1 LGEQR
6 LAAGKKNA
14 ARLKAWLAFI
24 DESGVMMAPLVRR
37 SWSPRGHTPVLVQRT
52 RTHQKVSI
60 IAALCVTPK
69 RDRVHL
75 YFRLHANANV
85 NAVRVIGFLRQLCMQ
100 IDAPIVLIWDR
111 LRAHRAEAVRTYLAT
126 TPLHDVLL
134 PPYAPEFNPIEYC
147 WAYLKHNPLA
157 NAVYLDCD
165 TLADATRTNARSL
178 QHEQALLRSFIHHS
192 PLSLRL
198 R

>member
-1 LGEQR
+1 
-6 LAAGKKNA
+6 
-14 ARLKAWLAFI
+14 
-24 DESGVMMAPLVRR
+24 MMAPLVRR
-37 SWSPRGHTPVLVQRT
+37 SWSPRGHTPVVYQRT
-52 RTHQKVSI
+52 RTYQKVSI
-60 IAALCVTPK
+60 IGALCVTPK

-75 YFRLHANANV
+75 YFRLHANVNV
-85 NAVRVIGFLRQLCMQ
+85 NAVRVIGFLRQLYAQ

-111 LRAHRAEAVRTYLAT
+111 LRAHRAEAVRAYLAT
-126 TPLHDVLL
+126 TTLHGVLL
-134 PPYAPEFNPIEYC
+134 PPYAPELNPIEYF

-165 TLADATRTNARSL
+165 TLADATRAHARSL

-198 R
+198 N